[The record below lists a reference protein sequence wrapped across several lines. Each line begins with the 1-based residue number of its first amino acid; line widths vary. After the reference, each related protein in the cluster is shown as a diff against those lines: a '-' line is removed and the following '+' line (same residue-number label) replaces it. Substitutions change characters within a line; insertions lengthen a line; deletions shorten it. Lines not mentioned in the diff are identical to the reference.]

1 MQTLDFPIRAVGG
14 HTRDTTVDT
23 ATVLTIPSGAR
34 YCLLQCLA
42 QNIRYT
48 LDGTTPT
55 AAIGFR
61 MTAGNA
67 PLAIW
72 CEAGVTLTVI
82 SETAGAEVQFQFYN

>member
-1 MQTLDFPIRAVGG
+1 MQTLDFPIRPVGA

-55 AAIGFR
+55 AAVGFR
-61 MTAGNA
+61 MTAA
-67 PLAIW
+67 ATPTAIY
-72 CEAGVTLTVI
+72 CETGITLTVI
-82 SETAGAEVQFQFYN
+82 SETAGAEVQYQFYN